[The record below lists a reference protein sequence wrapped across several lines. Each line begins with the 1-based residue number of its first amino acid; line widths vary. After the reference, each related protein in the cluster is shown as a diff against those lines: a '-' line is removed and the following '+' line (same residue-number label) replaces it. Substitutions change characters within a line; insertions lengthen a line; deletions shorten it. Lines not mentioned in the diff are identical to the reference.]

1 MGNSINA
8 VLKTLIYSDIF
19 DYPLKKQEIYKYLIE
34 NKRVSEE
41 SFDKILSFKNHQIV
55 LKDNYYC
62 LLGRENIIKKR
73 IQREKESKI
82 KLQIAQT
89 IIKRISFLPTIL
101 FIGISGAL
109 AMGNA
114 EKKDDIDLFI
124 ITQKNTLWFTR
135 LFLIFLLKGM
145 GKYRKR
151 GDKNVANKIC
161 LNMFLDENNLE
172 LPVERQN
179 LYSAHEIVQLLPIFQ
194 RQNTYQRFLNSNKWV
209 NKFLSNAI
217 NKKVFNSIKSRKYF
231 FSPVFNFIFFFL
243 PLELLSKKIQLHFIE
258 KHKTVETVSDKLLA
272 FHPIDYNKQTIL
284 LYANRLKKYGLSIQ

>member
-8 VLKTLIYSDIF
+8 ILKTLVYSDIF

-34 NKRVSEE
+34 NKKVNEE
-41 SFDKILSFKNHQIV
+41 SFDKILSLYNHQIV

-82 KLQIAQT
+82 KLQIAQI

-109 AMGNA
+109 AMKNA

-124 ITQKNTLWFTR
+124 IMKKNTLWSTR
-135 LFLIFLLKGM
+135 LFLIILLKIM

-161 LNMFLDENNLE
+161 LNMFLNENNLR
-172 LPVERQN
+172 LPIKRQN
-179 LYSAHEIVQLLPIFQ
+179 LYSAHEIIQLLPIFQ
-194 RQNTYQRFLNSNKWV
+194 RQNTYKIFLNSNKWV
-209 NKFLSNAI
+209 YKFLPNAI
-217 NKKVFNSIKSRKYF
+217 DKKTAPIIRDKEYF
-231 FSPVFNFIFFFL
+231 FSVVPNFIFFSL
-243 PLELLSKKIQLHFIE
+243 PFELLSKKIQLYFIK
-258 KHKTVETVSDKLLA
+258 KHKTVETVSDKILA
-272 FHPIDYNKQTIL
+272 FHPIDYNKQTTL
-284 LYANRLKKYGLSIQ
+284 FYKNRLKKYGLSFK